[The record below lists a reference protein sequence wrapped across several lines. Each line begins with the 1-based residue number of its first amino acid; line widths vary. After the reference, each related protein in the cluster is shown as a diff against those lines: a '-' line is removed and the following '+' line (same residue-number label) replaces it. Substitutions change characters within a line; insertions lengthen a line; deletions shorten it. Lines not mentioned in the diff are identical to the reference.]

1 MIVVSGAAGGVGTV
15 AVQLAR
21 NAGAMVVALASPN
34 HHDWLRAHGSIPVTY
49 GDGVVERIRDAA
61 GGRVDALIDT
71 YGGGYVELGISSAL
85 LPSASTPSRTGMPR
99 PRYGAK
105 TDGNAAGASADV
117 LEELAA
123 LVVDGRLEVPIA
135 ATFPLSE
142 VREAFQELEQR
153 HTLGKIVLHP

>member
-1 MIVVSGAAGGVGTV
+1 M
-15 AVQLAR
+15 
-21 NAGAMVVALASPN
+21 
-34 HHDWLRAHGSIPVTY
+34 
-49 GDGVVERIRDAA
+49 
-61 GGRVDALIDT
+61 DALIDT
-71 YGGGYVELGISSAL
+71 YGGGYVELGIQLGVA
-85 LPSASTPSRTGMPR
+85 PERIDTIADWDAAA
-99 PRYGAK
+99 RYGAK